1 MWRRDNQYHRSER
14 GSQSGFPLLT
24 PILETYDGPAW
35 RLSTRCVQPQAPRS
49 FYKAVVSF
57 ASRVKEEW
65 SRSPRL
71 VHFVETTCTVTV
83 LWKKHTHATRQEEF
97 KKLMIDV
104 QAIFHLN
111 ITDKTDIATISPSF
125 VCICCLHPKFAGLL
139 LPSARKGIQE
149 SPLSAAE
156 ECRLV
161 RSWTRLCAARCCA
174 PRRRGLQW
182 GHAASRRA
190 PFASDFAP
198 REPG

>member
-1 MWRRDNQYHRSER
+1 MVTVSPS
-14 GSQSGFPLLT
+14 GSLGGNHT
-24 PILETYDGPAW
+24 
-35 RLSTRCVQPQAPRS
+35 
-49 FYKAVVSF
+49 
-57 ASRVKEEW
+57 
-65 SRSPRL
+65 
-71 VHFVETTCTVTV
+71 TVTV
-83 LWKKHTHATRQEEF
+83 LWKETRTRATRQEEF
-97 KKLMIDV
+97 KKLMIQV

-125 VCICCLHPKFAGLL
+125 VCILLLHPKFAG

-182 GHAASRRA
+182 GHAASWRA

-198 REPG
+198 REPGRPPYDIARE